1 MREFP
6 FYLEAWCFCRTINL
20 DPTERI
26 FRKDWKTWV
35 VNTGKK
41 LNG

>member
-6 FYLEAWCFCRTINL
+6 FYLEAWCFCRQLNI
-20 DPTERI
+20 DPERI
-26 FRKDWKTWV
+26 SRKDWKTWV

-41 LNG
+41 TNG